1 MAACPPPS
9 GLDRAAAGF
18 RDLALRRHAYYLEL
32 LRSGRWRH
40 YFSEQGFA
48 LRLRDVARSTV
59 DWKRHAGAVD
69 SGAVDEIWDR
79 RSAA

>member
-1 MAACPPPS
+1 MADALPPS

-18 RDLALRRHAYYLEL
+18 RDLALKRHAYYLEL
-32 LRSGRWRH
+32 LRSGRWEH
-40 YFSEQGFA
+40 YFSRQEFA

-59 DWKRHAGAVD
+59 DWRRHAGAVD
-69 SGAVDEIWDR
+69 SGAPGAIWDR